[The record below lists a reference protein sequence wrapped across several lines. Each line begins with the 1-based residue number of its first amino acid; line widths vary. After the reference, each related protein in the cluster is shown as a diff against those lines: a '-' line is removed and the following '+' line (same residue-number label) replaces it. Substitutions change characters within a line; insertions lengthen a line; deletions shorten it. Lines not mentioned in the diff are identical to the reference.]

1 MTRYQWRRFLLLW
14 TPTYLA
20 GVGMVAGSAAL
31 TDTTNGLTIL
41 GGLIALGGLMAAARD
56 ARSTT

>member
-31 TDTTNGLTIL
+31 TDTTNGLTVL
-41 GGLIALGGLMAAARD
+41 GALIALAGLVAAAHD
-56 ARSTT
+56 SRSTR

>member
-1 MTRYQWRRFLLLW
+1 MSTYQWRRFICLW

-31 TDTTNGLTIL
+31 TDTTNGLAVL
-41 GGLIALGGLMAAARD
+41 GGLIALAGLMAAAHD
-56 ARSTT
+56 NRSTR